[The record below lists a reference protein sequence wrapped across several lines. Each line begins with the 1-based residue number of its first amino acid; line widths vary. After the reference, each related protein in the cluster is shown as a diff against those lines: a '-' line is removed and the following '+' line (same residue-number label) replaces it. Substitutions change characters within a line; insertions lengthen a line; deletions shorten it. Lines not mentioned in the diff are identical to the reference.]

1 MAITKQKKKEM
12 VERLSKE
19 LASSTT
25 AIVGTFTKLTVAQ
38 DFELRKSVREAG
50 GHYRVVKNK
59 LASRAATGT
68 KVEPALKNL
77 KGVSSVAYT
86 AGDPV
91 SLAKAMSAWV
101 EKNAEFKFKVG
112 IIDGRLISVEEI
124 DALAKLPSKEELF
137 SKLLYLINAPAQR
150 LATVINATGRNVAV
164 VINQAVEQNKFAAA
178 PAGAA
183 PAPVAAVAAPATE
196 AAAEPAGNEV
206 AVPEVVAAE
215 APAATEAA
223 PEAKVE
229 AAPEATSEAASE
241 PSAS

>member
-25 AIVGTFTKLTVAQ
+25 AIVGTFTKLSVAQ

-50 GHYRVVKNK
+50 GRYRVVKNK

-68 KVEPALKNL
+68 KVEEALKNL

-112 IIDGRLISVEEI
+112 IIEGRLISVEEI

-164 VINQAVEQNKFAAA
+164 VINQAVEQSKFAAA

-183 PAPVAAVAAPATE
+183 AA
-196 AAAEPAGNEV
+196 
-206 AVPEVVAAE
+206 
-215 APAATEAA
+215 
-223 PEAKVE
+223 
-229 AAPEATSEAASE
+229 
-241 PSAS
+241 

>member
-112 IIDGRLISVEEI
+112 IIDGRLISVDEI

-183 PAPVAAVAAPATE
+183 APVAAAAAPAPV
-196 AAAEPAGNEV
+196 AEPAGNEV
-206 AVPEVVAAE
+206 AVPEAVAAE

-223 PEAKVE
+223 PEAK
-229 AAPEATSEAASE
+229 AEATSEAAPES
-241 PSAS
+241 SAS

>member
-101 EKNAEFKFKVG
+101 EKNAEFQFKVG
-112 IIDGRLISVEEI
+112 IIDGRLISVQEI

-183 PAPVAAVAAPATE
+183 APVAAAPATE
-196 AAAEPAGNEV
+196 AAA
-206 AVPEVVAAE
+206 

-223 PEAKVE
+223 PEMKAE

>member
-101 EKNAEFKFKVG
+101 EKNAEFQFKVG
-112 IIDGRLISVEEI
+112 IIDGRLISVQEI

-183 PAPVAAVAAPATE
+183 APVAAAAAAP
-196 AAAEPAGNEV
+196 AAAEPTGNEV
-206 AVPEVVAAE
+206 AVPEAVAAE

-223 PEAKVE
+223 PEAKAE
-229 AAPEATSEAASE
+229 AAPEATSEAAPE